1 MGFAFELY
9 DMDGSGVVK
18 KAEMN
23 FVLRCVNQ
31 RLQYP
36 FTQTNEILISYLLFL
51 VSQSPASRSMNDTA
65 SYFGDPVMT
74 QDQIAILVDE
84 VYEKFDEDEAAAGV
98 LGLAWHVR
106 QKDGRQL
113 EIRTGGGTLRLDP

>member
-1 MGFAFELY
+1 
-9 DMDGSGVVK
+9 
-18 KAEMN
+18 
-23 FVLRCVNQ
+23 
-31 RLQYP
+31 
-36 FTQTNEILISYLLFL
+36 
-51 VSQSPASRSMNDTA
+51 MNDTA